1 MRDYLETEYAESKR
15 PKTTYP
21 AKLAKYLFTVFDFE
35 PEQKIL
41 EIGSGRAEL
50 LQYFRELGLKTYAYD
65 SAPSAKEHAKAA
77 GAEFEMGVF
86 SPDKPFAPF
95 GGTKFDI
102 IFSKS
107 FVEHIENPMAYAEA
121 CKKIL
126 SPGGKF
132 VTLTPDWESNV
143 KIFFDDLTHIK
154 PFTLVSLEQMLDVA
168 GYSKIVV
175 FKFRQ
180 LPSTW
185 NSKTIKYISQ
195 ITSIFSHHRVKNKWM
210 RWSRELMLA
219 SVGIID

>member
-41 EIGSGRAEL
+41 EVGSDRAEL
-50 LQYFRELGLKTYAYD
+50 LHYFRELGLKTYAYD

-77 GAEFEMGVF
+77 GAEFELGVF
-86 SPDKPFAPF
+86 SPGKPFTPF

-107 FVEHIENPMAYAEA
+107 FVEHLENPVAFAEA
-121 CKKIL
+121 CKRLL
-126 SPGGKF
+126 SPGGKL

-143 KIFFDDLTHIK
+143 KIFYDDITHIK
-154 PFTLVSLEQMLDVA
+154 PFTVVSLEQMLDVA
-168 GYSKIVV
+168 SFSKVEV

-185 NSKTIKYISQ
+185 NSKVMKRMAQ
-195 ITSIFSHHRVKNKWM
+195 ITSIFSHRRFKNKWM

-219 SVGIID
+219 SVGVVE